1 MLELEK
7 KYAKK
12 NTILAI
18 DITNKHKARLFE
30 MSNNI
35 IENVNPN
42 CNVYI
47 LDKNIK
53 IPKQGPKEFGYSEIH
68 WFELC
73 TTHLAFHVMSEPL
86 EYLKYCID
94 YSMNPNKSEIEHP
107 IDVLYTE
114 YDKIRD
120 LFMDKQPKGKITY
133 A

>member
-7 KYAKK
+7 IYAKK

-18 DITNKHKARLFE
+18 EITNKHKAKLFE

-42 CNVYI
+42 CNIYI
-47 LDKNIK
+47 LDKTIK
-53 IPKQGPKEFGYSEIH
+53 IPKQGLKEFGYNEFH

-86 EYLKYCID
+86 EYLKYCIE
-94 YSMNPNKSEIEHP
+94 YSMNPNKSELEHP

-120 LFMDKQPKGKITY
+120 IFMDKKIKNVY